1 MPNLP
6 NLPNPIAAAPV
17 VTPVRSLLEGLTVLI
32 CRPREQAQHTAAALE
47 SAGAKCLIHPAI
59 EVVAI
64 DPTGPEATA
73 IHQVLAKRDQCCWA
87 IFTSANAVQF
97 GWPWIV
103 AQGGFPAKTQIIAIG
118 AATAA
123 ALGEKG
129 VTGIVTS
136 DSGSDSEAILALPAL
151 CAPDL
156 CEPDTVKNQEIFI
169 FRGKS
174 VQGGRPVLAATL
186 SSRGY
191 KVSQLECYIRRP
203 ATWPEAE
210 RIPLINRL
218 WAGDVHALSVQSV
231 ETFDALLSIL
241 ETPVAQRALSG
252 LTILVPH
259 SRIAEVVKAR
269 GFPAV
274 AVTGIG
280 DHALVEA
287 LVRLK
292 PQLMMKNFDATTR

>member
-1 MPNLP
+1 M
-6 NLPNPIAAAPV
+6 
-17 VTPVRSLLEGLTVLI
+17 I

-64 DPTGPEATA
+64 DPTGPEANA

-118 AATAA
+118 AATVA
-123 ALGEKG
+123 ALNERG

-136 DSGSDSEAILALPAL
+136 DSGSDSEAILALPV
-151 CAPDL
+151 L
-156 CEPDTVKNQEIFI
+156 CEPDAIKNQEIFI

-174 VQGGRPVLAATL
+174 AQGGRPVLAATL

-210 RIPLINRL
+210 RVPLINSL
-218 WAGDVHALSVQSV
+218 LAGDVHALSVQSV
-231 ETFDALLSIL
+231 ETFDALLTIL
-241 ETPVAQRALSG
+241 EKPVAQRALSG

-259 SRIAEVVKAR
+259 SRVAEAVKAR
-269 GFPAV
+269 GFPEV

-287 LVRLK
+287 LARLK
-292 PQLMMKNFDATTR
+292 PQLMTKNFDATTR